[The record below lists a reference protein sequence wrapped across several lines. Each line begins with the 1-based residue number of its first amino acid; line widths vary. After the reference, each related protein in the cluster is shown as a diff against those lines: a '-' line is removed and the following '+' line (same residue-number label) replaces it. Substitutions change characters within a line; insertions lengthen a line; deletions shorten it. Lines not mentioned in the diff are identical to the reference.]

1 MIPKRWFSLNCV
13 ASKTTGILCGLALFG
28 VLVTSVG
35 CSGDS
40 TEELVV
46 YSSRTSSLVQPLL
59 ERYATESGHNVQVRY
74 ATTASIIATLLEE
87 GKNAQADVVYLAEPS
102 GWGLLSEAGMLS
114 ELPDDVLN
122 KVAPHFRSSV
132 GQWVGTSGRSKVVV
146 YNTATIDPERDIP
159 DSVLDFTDSKWKG
172 RFGWAPMHGEWQI
185 SLMAIRLLE
194 GDEVARKW
202 LEDIKAN
209 DPKVYPNLISI
220 VHGAHKGEIDVG
232 LVNHYYVPRFIS
244 KEGDDY
250 GARNHFV
257 GGGDPGAV
265 IDVAGVGIVEGTGAA
280 NAARDF
286 VDFMLG
292 VEAQKYFAE
301 KTFEYPVSSGVKP
314 VGDLPS
320 LESLNP
326 PHIDPA
332 DLSELE
338 STLEMLR
345 DADLI
350 P

>member
-185 SLMAIRLLE
+185 SLKAIR
-194 GDEVARKW
+194 
-202 LEDIKAN
+202 
-209 DPKVYPNLISI
+209 
-220 VHGAHKGEIDVG
+220 
-232 LVNHYYVPRFIS
+232 
-244 KEGDDY
+244 
-250 GARNHFV
+250 
-257 GGGDPGAV
+257 
-265 IDVAGVGIVEGTGAA
+265 
-280 NAARDF
+280 
-286 VDFMLG
+286 
-292 VEAQKYFAE
+292 
-301 KTFEYPVSSGVKP
+301 
-314 VGDLPS
+314 
-320 LESLNP
+320 
-326 PHIDPA
+326 
-332 DLSELE
+332 
-338 STLEMLR
+338 
-345 DADLI
+345 
-350 P
+350 